1 MEFDV
6 ELVADKTIEMLSVS
20 KGQVIWI
27 WASTVS
33 LKLIEAL
40 AFRIRARG
48 AFWTLR
54 LTSEELLQRIGLNAP
69 EENLAQTPQ
78 HELRWLA
85 DVSAIIEV
93 RDHGGDLAGV
103 ALPRRR
109 AMAAEW
115 IALIDEANRCGCRRI
130 TVLNPTPALAAAY
143 GIPLEKL
150 KQLYQ
155 RAIQIDD
162 GELDKW
168 QARVSETLAKSDAI
182 RIMSDAGTDLKLRIG
197 GRPIF
202 QDKDN
207 LPRGEV
213 YVAPIENSANGT
225 AVIDRMFIKGKPVER
240 LRLTFSEGRV
250 TGVKAPDPADAGAF
264 QEILASTSGDRDV
277 IAEFAIG
284 LNPGVTE
291 TIGNSLFDEKIGGT
305 IHIAIGM
312 NRHFGGANQ
321 SNLHLDMV
329 MQHPKVWID
338 DNMVLDNGLLKIG
351 GEKLQFEEVL

>member
-1 MEFDV
+1 MEFDI
-6 ELVADKTIEMLSVS
+6 ELLADKAIDMLSVS

-40 AFRIRARG
+40 AYRIRSRG

-54 LTSEELLQRIGLNAP
+54 LTSEELLQRIGLYAP
-69 EENLAQTPQ
+69 EESLAQLPQ

-85 DVSAIIEV
+85 DVSAIIEL
-93 RDHGGDLAGV
+93 RDHGGDIIGV
-103 ALPRRR
+103 SLPRRR

-115 IALIDEANRCGCRRI
+115 IALIDEANRRGCRRI

-143 GIPLEKL
+143 GIPLDKL
-150 KQLYQ
+150 KQLYG
-155 RAIQIDD
+155 RAIHIDD
-162 GELDKW
+162 GMLDKW
-168 QARVSETLAKSDAI
+168 QVRVSEILAKSDAI
-182 RIMSDAGTDLKLRIG
+182 HITSGAGTDLRLRIG

-202 QDKDN
+202 QDRDN

-213 YVAPIENSANGT
+213 YVAPIEDSANGT
-225 AVIDRMFIKGKPVER
+225 AVIDRMFIKGKPLEQ
-240 LRLTFSEGRV
+240 LRLTFKSGRV
-250 TGVKAPDPADAGAF
+250 TGVEAPDSADTEAF
-264 QEILASTSGDRDV
+264 QERLDSASGDRDV

-291 TIGNSLFDEKIGGT
+291 PIGNSLFDEKIGGS

-312 NRHFGGANQ
+312 NHHFGGTNQ

-329 MQHPKVWID
+329 VQHPKVWVD
-338 DNMVLDNGLLKIG
+338 DFVLLENGLLQID